1 MYPRPDFFPNIEF
14 NFAENLLYPLHPAGS
29 VNEDD
34 IAIVSATED
43 TRAEVTWSQ
52 LRAQVAEC
60 QKALRY
66 QGLQPLDRV
75 AGFIGHN
82 TNAVVAALATTS
94 LGAIWTAVSPDTG
107 VGAVLDRLQQIEPK
121 VLFADNASLYN
132 GKTHTTTEKVREIVA
147 SLPKLEAFVVFEAIP
162 GTDINTQIPSLKPPS
177 GESYSYDEFVKR

>member
-1 MYPRPDFFPNIEF
+1 MYPRPDFFPNIEL
-14 NFAENLLYPLHPAGS
+14 NFAENLLYPLHPAGFVKDDDLAIIS
-29 VNEDD
+29 V
-34 IAIVSATED
+34 TETTTD
-43 TRAEVTWSQ
+43 EVTWSQ
-52 LRAQVAEC
+52 LRQQVAEC
-60 QKALRY
+60 QRALIT
-66 QGLQPLDRV
+66 QGIKPLDRI

-147 SLPKLEAFVVFEAIP
+147 ALPKLEALVVFEAIP
-162 GTDINTQIPSLKPPS
+162 GTDIQAQIPSLKPPTGS
-177 GESYSYDEFVKR
+177 SYSYDEFVAR